1 MTNWV
6 LVIAFHFFPA
16 VAGQTEGGDGVSQM
30 LNSGEGVG
38 DDAMKEVEKSLEET
52 LERVR
57 ESLADDLQVRQN
69 LILAGLTTKG
79 QDFEEEVINML
90 NRVD

>member
-1 MTNWV
+1 MMTNWV

-16 VAGQTEGGDGVSQM
+16 VAGQTEGGDGVSPT
-30 LNSGEGVG
+30 LNSRGGVG
-38 DDAMKEVEKSLEET
+38 DAMKEVEKSLEET
-52 LERVR
+52 LERMR
-57 ESLADDLQVRQN
+57 ESLAADLQVRQN
-69 LILAGLTTKG
+69 DILAGLAARG

>member
-1 MTNWV
+1 MAKWV

-30 LNSGEGVG
+30 LNSRGVLG
-38 DDAMKEVEKSLEET
+38 DAMKEVEKSLEET
-52 LERVR
+52 LERMR
-57 ESLADDLQVRQN
+57 ESLAADLQVRQN
-69 LILAGLTTKG
+69 LVLAGLTTKG
-79 QDFEEEVINML
+79 QEFEEEVIDML